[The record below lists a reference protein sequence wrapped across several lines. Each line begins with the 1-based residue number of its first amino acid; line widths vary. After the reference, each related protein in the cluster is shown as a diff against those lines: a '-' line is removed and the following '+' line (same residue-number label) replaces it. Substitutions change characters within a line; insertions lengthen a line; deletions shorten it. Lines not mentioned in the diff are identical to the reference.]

1 MLPCTDM
8 RHRSTIRRLNLTVC
22 AATLAMALGGCSAPL
37 PWPRSPLYEFPE
49 RDAGW
54 TGPASEREA
63 MEAIAGHYAHYDVVA
78 YEDATTRTPMRTFT
92 VSYGFTD
99 FRIEDG
105 RLFQVDRFCHA
116 EQKLNQKNVTVLFS
130 DEATRA
136 IAPRVQEVHL
146 GFEDKRWIVV
156 RPASPTLL
164 GIAGDPS
171 LPLSRNTRNPGLVD
185 ADGDGKPG
193 VTVKLKMGNLL
204 DGEIYITRREI
215 YSDSLT
221 LYSDGNLY
229 GTVKDQSEQF
239 VIGAS
244 HRILAQQSNPLQNPD
259 PGMNPVILVRVSEEL
274 QTCEQLMAQRDLLF
288 PPEPVFR

>member
-1 MLPCTDM
+1 M
-8 RHRSTIRRLNLTVC
+8 RHRSTMRRLHLAVC
-22 AATLAMALGGCSAPL
+22 VATLTMALGGCSAPL
-37 PWPRSPLYEFPE
+37 PWPRSPLYEFPGK
-49 RDAGW
+49 DAGW
-54 TGPASEREA
+54 TGPAGVREA

-78 YEDATTRTPMRTFT
+78 YEDATTRTPMRTFV

-105 RLFQVDRFCHA
+105 RLFQIDRFCHA
-116 EQKLNQKNVTVLFS
+116 EQKLNQRNVTVQFS

-146 GFEDKRWIVV
+146 GFEDGLWTVV
-156 RPASPTLL
+156 RPESPTLL

-171 LPLSRNTRNPGLVD
+171 LPLSRNPRDPDLID

-193 VTVKLKMGNLL
+193 VTVRLKMGNLL
-204 DGEIYITRREI
+204 DGAIYITRREI
-215 YSDSLT
+215 YSDHLV
-221 LYSDGNLY
+221 LHPDGNLY

-274 QTCEQLMAQRDLLF
+274 QTCDQLMAERDRLF
-288 PPEPVFR
+288 PPEPEFR

>member
-1 MLPCTDM
+1 MK
-8 RHRSTIRRLNLTVC
+8 HRSRLGSLTLPAC
-22 AATLAMALGGCSAPL
+22 AAALAMVLGGCSVPL

-49 RDAGW
+49 SDAGW
-54 TGPASEREA
+54 TGPAGVREA
-63 MEAIAGHYAHYDVVA
+63 MESIAGHYAHYDVVA

-105 RLFQVDRFCHA
+105 RLFQIDRFCHA
-116 EQKLNQKNVTVLFS
+116 EQKLNQKNVTVRFS

-146 GFEDKRWIVV
+146 ASEDGRWIVV

-164 GIAGDPS
+164 GIAGDSS
-171 LPLSRNTRNPGLVD
+171 LPLSRNPRDPGFID

-193 VTVKLKMGNLL
+193 VTVRLKMFNLL

-215 YSDSLT
+215 YSDYLT
-221 LYSDGNLY
+221 LHSDGNLY
-229 GTVKDQSEQF
+229 GSVKDESEQF

-244 HRILAQQSNPLQNPD
+244 RRILAQQSRPIQNPD
-259 PGMNPVILVRVSEEL
+259 PGLNPVMLVRVSEEL
-274 QTCEQLMAQRDLLF
+274 RTCEQLMARRDKLF
-288 PPEPVFR
+288 PPAPAFR